1 MVEKFEKTFV
11 QLAQCELSPEE
22 WQAWWEENK
31 VQLEKHLS
39 RGVFLKLK
47 PIQYDFRWLPILSSQ
62 KRAVEYFSARNIP
75 FENSDLYQQHYK
87 AEFKAFCKI
96 QKEQDKIQLEHLNKK
111 IPQVFQTYP
120 KFATSLRNVYSNSDV
135 LDGGASLH
143 KIEQVEASLDF
154 QLPNDVKKHFEVVEN
169 ISIEG
174 TRLELESLRKID
186 IKEKPYIVLGEFW
199 KEADGDLL
207 LIKRKPDR

>member
-31 VQLEKHLS
+31 VQLEKDLS

-47 PIQYDFRWLPILSSQ
+47 PIKHGLRWVPILTSQ
-62 KRAVEYFSARNIP
+62 KRAVEYLSARNIP
-75 FENSDLYQQHYK
+75 FENSDLYQQHYE

-96 QKEQDKIQLEHLNKK
+96 QKEQDKIQLEQLNKK

-120 KFATSLRNVYSNSDV
+120 KFAASLRNVYSNSDV

-143 KIEQVEASLDF
+143 KIEQVEASLGF
-154 QLPNDVKKHFEVVEN
+154 QLPSDVKRHFETAGN
-169 ISIEG
+169 I
-174 TRLELESLRKID
+174 RNQYKVFL
-186 IKEKPYIVLGEFW
+186 
-199 KEADGDLL
+199 
-207 LIKRKPDR
+207 

>member
-1 MVEKFEKTFV
+1 LPAKREPSNIFRRETFH
-11 QLAQCELSPEE
+11 S
-22 WQAWWEENK
+22 N
-31 VQLEKHLS
+31 
-39 RGVFLKLK
+39 
-47 PIQYDFRWLPILSSQ
+47 
-62 KRAVEYFSARNIP
+62 SA
-75 FENSDLYQQHYK
+75 LYQQHYG

-96 QKEQDKIQLEHLNKK
+96 QKEQDKIQLDHLNKK

-154 QLPNDVKKHFEVVEN
+154 QLPSDVKKHFGVVEN

-174 TRLELESLRKID
+174 TRSELESLRKID

-207 LIKRKPDR
+207 LIKRKLDR